1 MRTIQKKN
9 IKKIKNIGLRL
20 KPKDRPNIIKNWEL
34 YRKRSKG
41 KKKKK
46 KKKRKKT
53 KMRIIEI
60 KEKNEPMKD
69 LLMKEKKENKK
80 EKEEK
85 EEKEEKKEKK
95 EKKEKEEKENKEEK
109 EEKGEGNKIIT
120 IDLNKENNILS
131 DHKSIKVTNTEQEPN
146 KKGNKILIE

>member
-9 IKKIKNIGLRL
+9 IKNIGLRL

-41 KKKKK
+41 QKKKK

-95 EKKEKEEKENKEEK
+95 EKKEKEEK
-109 EEKGEGNKIIT
+109 GEGNKIIT
-120 IDLNKENNILS
+120 IDLNKDNNILS
-131 DHKSIKVTNTEQEPN
+131 DHKSIRLTNTEQEPN